1 MLAGG
6 AAEDN
11 AEERR
16 QLVHAREGGRR
27 CDLHIPLGEAGVRPD
42 AHLDTHTLIEWTLAQ
57 TDYNPW
63 ASSGPR
69 GDVSH
74 KRSKDRLAD
83 AEKAFAWVTGQ
94 SHIGQGEVAE
104 GAAGR
109 QLWQELQ
116 GVAKELQGAQVRQRA
131 QVDDGRRQPIGLQR
145 ELSQLGAAPDLAC
158 VGAARTQ
165 GPQALSRHAEL
176 AVGADAPMHADQP
189 PGQEVVHPQMTGR
202 SLVHCSHAVDQR
214 SISW

>member
-6 AAEDN
+6 AAEDD

-69 GDVSH
+69 GDVFH

-158 VGAARTQ
+158 VGAART
-165 GPQALSRHAEL
+165 LR
-176 AVGADAPMHADQP
+176 APGTKP
-189 PGQEVVHPQMTGR
+189 
-202 SLVHCSHAVDQR
+202 SC
-214 SISW
+214 